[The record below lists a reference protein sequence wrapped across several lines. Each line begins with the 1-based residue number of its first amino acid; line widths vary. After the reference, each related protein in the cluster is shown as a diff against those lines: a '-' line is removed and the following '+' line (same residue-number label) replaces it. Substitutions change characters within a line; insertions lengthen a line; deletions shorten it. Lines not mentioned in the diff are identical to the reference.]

1 MDSSSG
7 VRKGAWTK
15 EEDDL
20 LRLFIQ
26 NHGEGKWNQ
35 VSLHSGLKRC
45 RKSCRLR
52 WLNYLKPSI
61 KRGHFAEDEIDL
73 ILRLHKLL
81 GNRWSLIAG
90 RLPGRTGNDVKNFWK
105 TRLSRK
111 MTSVVVEKVKEK
123 SQETKKDIAVR
134 PQSRRLSK
142 TSHYLS
148 GHKTVTS
155 RHNQP
160 EENFSKLPILPSSP
174 IEDEADWWETF
185 LEDEDNVKR
194 TKCSFLVLEEDHLTN
209 GCVEDLA
216 EWTRTDFRY
225 LEDCP
230 CWIGSSDMDL
240 WNLST

>member
-1 MDSSSG
+1 M
-7 VRKGAWTK
+7 A
-15 EEDDL
+15 
-20 LRLFIQ
+20 
-26 NHGEGKWNQ
+26 
-35 VSLHSGLKRC
+35 
-45 RKSCRLR
+45 
-52 WLNYLKPSI
+52 
-61 KRGHFAEDEIDL
+61 
-73 ILRLHKLL
+73 
-81 GNRWSLIAG
+81 
-90 RLPGRTGNDVKNFWK
+90 
-105 TRLSRK
+105 
-111 MTSVVVEKVKEK
+111 SVVVEKVKEK
-123 SQETKKDIAVR
+123 SPETKKDIAVR

-174 IEDEADWWETF
+174 IEDEVDWWETF
-185 LEDEDNVKR
+185 LEDEDNVER
-194 TKCSFLVLEEDHLTN
+194 TKCSCLVVEEDHFTN